1 MCRVIKILKN
11 LLEVAFLNDVPIL
24 FATPTFYYTE
34 TLVISKMVLL
44 HYFSLANT
52 FLITRWLRNIADKC
66 RDVT

>member
-52 FLITRWLRNIADKC
+52 FLITR
-66 RDVT
+66 